1 MSNKSTKKITV
12 KEFVKGYKKLTS
24 PELINKYVV
33 SHITKTYAPLLIKKE
48 VLTLMCEKSVV
59 ESKTKYIDMTINK
72 LNFIM
77 AILSIYTDIEI
88 EKNEEGKPLSWEAY
102 DELKS
107 TGALD
112 TIISAIG
119 SDIEELITVQKEVLD
134 TWHIKNDSTEAYITQ
149 LIEFASRKLGVYA
162 GVGMEKLAEILNDE
176 TKIKEVMEI
185 ISNFLKK

>member
-176 TKIKEVMEI
+176 TKIEEVMEI